1 MLLAVHQA
9 AERKD
14 FAAIKTEPGKRAGEL
29 VLAGI
34 NQFGFWA

>member
-9 AERKD
+9 AESED
-14 FAAIKTEPGKRAGEL
+14 FAAIKIEARKRAAEL